1 MARTQLDDLND
12 QISALDKVLLNAI
25 NNNDYPAWKK
35 AMDKRSELISIKI
48 NIQ

>member
-12 QISALDKVLLNAI
+12 EIRKQDQIIANLGNG
-25 NNNDYPAWKK
+25 DYEKWKK
-35 AMDKRSELISIKI
+35 AVDKRSELISIKI

>member
-12 QISALDKVLLNAI
+12 AIREEDKIIANLGDGDYNAF
-25 NNNDYPAWKK
+25 KK
-35 AMDKRSELISIKI
+35 AVDKRSELISIKI

>member
-12 QISALDKVLLNAI
+12 EIRKQEKIIQNLGYG
-25 NNNDYPAWKK
+25 DYDAF
-35 AMDKRSELISIKI
+35 KRAVNRRSILISIKI